1 VSLADEGRI
10 DGDRMVIRGTSA
22 GGLTALGAL
31 IRSDRFAGAATW
43 YGVTDL
49 EALATETHDFEA
61 RYMDSLV
68 GPLPGAAATYR
79 DRSPIHHADRVT
91 GAVLLLQGL
100 DDPVVP
106 ADQAQRF
113 AEALRAHGVDC
124 RYQAFAGE
132 AHGFRQAAT
141 LRTAL
146 AAELNFY
153 GDVLGFE
160 PAGDRAGAGPVR

>member
-1 VSLADEGRI
+1 
-10 DGDRMVIRGTSA
+10 MVIRGTSA

-31 IRSDRFAGAATW
+31 IRSDRFAAAAAW

-49 EALATETHDFEA
+49 EALAADTHDFEA

-68 GPLPGAAATYR
+68 GPLPAAVDTYR

-100 DDPVVP
+100 EDPVVP
-106 ADQAQRF
+106 ADQAERF
-113 AEALRAHGVDC
+113 ADALRAHGVDC

-132 AHGFRQAAT
+132 SHGFRRAET
-141 LRTAL
+141 LRAAL
-146 AAELNFY
+146 GAELEFY
-153 GDVLGFE
+153 GAVLGFE
-160 PAGDRAGAGPVR
+160 AAGDGPGSGPGS